1 MKTITSLTVISLGF
15 TALGLVSLLVFQD
28 FSYAFYFVGCALA
41 FELASFLQ
49 NN

>member
-1 MKTITSLTVISLGF
+1 MKTINSLTAISLGF

-28 FSYAFYFVGCALA
+28 FSYAFYFVGCAWA
-41 FELASFLQ
+41 FELASLLQ